1 MYVTRILNINLDLIQ
16 VMGAVTGEEKGTEP
30 MLVMELM
37 DHGCEF
43 WVGHDFQVSKISS
56 WFQLLKQ
63 MKWLARAHQYIVVDI
78 HQLKSTSDFAKR
90 FTFVIFAI
98 GIPQTLQIQGFCR
111 SIFFYIRKDSESN
124 FRTDWS
130 YHHPGLQV
138 TLWSFA
144 QRNNSFGGGCLASNF
159 AWYHPGEKLFT
170 LTKEH
175 TLFGVQLQVLK
186 T

>member
-111 SIFFYIRKDSESN
+111 SIFFTSGKTANPI
-124 FRTDWS
+124 
-130 YHHPGLQV
+130 
-138 TLWSFA
+138 FA
-144 QRNNSFGGGCLASNF
+144 QIDLIITLVCRSLYDLLHNETIVLEGDVLLPILRDIIQVRNCL
-159 AWYHPGEKLFT
+159 H
-170 LTKEH
+170 
-175 TLFGVQLQVLK
+175 
-186 T
+186 